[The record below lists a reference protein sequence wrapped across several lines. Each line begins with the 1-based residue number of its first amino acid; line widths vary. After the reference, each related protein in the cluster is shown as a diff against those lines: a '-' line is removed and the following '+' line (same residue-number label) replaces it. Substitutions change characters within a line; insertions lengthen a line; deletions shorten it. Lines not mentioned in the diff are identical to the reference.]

1 MSNEMKIVIGCDH
14 AAPDMKNDVKAEL
27 IKMGF
32 EVTDVGTHSTDS
44 CDYPDIAHALCEKIT
59 DGSHRLGILICGT
72 GIGMSI
78 AANKH
83 VGIRAAC
90 CSEAFSAELTRRH
103 NDSNV
108 LCFGARVVGP
118 GLALDLVDAFVETEF
133 CGEARHQKRI
143 DLITAIEQGKLD

>member
-1 MSNEMKIVIGCDH
+1 MKRIIIGGDH
-14 AAPDMKNDVKAEL
+14 ASPEL
-27 IKMGF
+27 KS
-32 EVTDVGTHSTDS
+32 EVIAHLTQKGYAVENVGTDTPDS
-44 CDYPDIAHALCEKIT
+44 CDYPVFAHKLCTKLLAGEA
-59 DGSHRLGILICGT
+59 DLGILICGT
-72 GIGMSI
+72 GVGISI

-83 VGIRAAC
+83 DGIRAAC
-90 CSEAFSAELTRRH
+90 CSDTFSARLTRIH
-103 NDSNV
+103 NDANV

>member
-1 MSNEMKIVIGCDH
+1 MKRIIIGGDH
-14 AAPDMKNDVKAEL
+14 ASPELKSEVIAHL
-27 IKMGF
+27 IKKGYAV
-32 EVTDVGTHSTDS
+32 ENVGTDTPDS
-44 CDYPDIAHALCEKIT
+44 CDYPVFAHKLCTKLLAGEA
-59 DGSHRLGILICGT
+59 DLGILICGT
-72 GIGMSI
+72 GVGISI

-83 VGIRAAC
+83 DGIRAAC
-90 CSEAFSAELTRRH
+90 CSDTFSARLTRIH
-103 NDSNV
+103 NDANV